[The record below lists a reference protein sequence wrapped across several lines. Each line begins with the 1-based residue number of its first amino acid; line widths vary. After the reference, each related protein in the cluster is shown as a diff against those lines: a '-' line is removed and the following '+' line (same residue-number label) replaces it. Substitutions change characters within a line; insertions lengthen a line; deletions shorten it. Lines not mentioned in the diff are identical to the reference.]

1 MAKEKKGKKAKSSGK
16 KLAGVKVPKELR
28 SAAAKIADHPVI
40 SDVIAAGLL
49 AAAAALTETKAGKRA
64 LKASA
69 EGAEDAAETTVRE
82 VNRIKRA
89 AKAAAGAMGNKIIE
103 EVTGAV
109 TARTKGRKTA
119 GS

>member
-1 MAKEKKGKKAKSSGK
+1 MAKDKKTKKAKTGGK
-16 KLAGVKVPKELR
+16 RVAGVKVPKELR

-64 LKASA
+64 LNATA
-69 EGAEDAAETTVRE
+69 EGAEGAADTTARE

-109 TARTKGRKTA
+109 TARGKGRKTTE
-119 GS
+119 S